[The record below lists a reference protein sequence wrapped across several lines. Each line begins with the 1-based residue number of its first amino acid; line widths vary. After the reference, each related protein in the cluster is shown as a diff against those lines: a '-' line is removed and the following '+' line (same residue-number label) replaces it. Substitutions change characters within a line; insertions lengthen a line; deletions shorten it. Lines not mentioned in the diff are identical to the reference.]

1 MFHSPTDTSELEVVN
16 GFVDAMVQSASATE
30 LCRNIVH
37 ADFSG
42 NNTIGCQILWLDQS
56 ANLKA
61 VASYGA
67 TAEFADISAWGDSAP
82 ARAIRSKTVVFE
94 SAPPP
99 PARSGDGGADFRPKS
114 TQPNE
119 SLAAVTIPFLR
130 GGTPVGCMVVTLSGS
145 SEDVLVTEELTRAI
159 SSLGAYYLDSM
170 GITAGRGLIE
180 TNGSDNPSEDL
191 TERQKTVLKLMADGF
206 TNAEIA
212 RELLLSESSIRQ
224 ETVRIYKTLGVGS
237 RQEAAKK
244 GKALGLIART

>member
-1 MFHSPTDTSELEVVN
+1 MFRTAEHTSELEVVI

-37 ADFSG
+37 ASFSG

-67 TAEFADISAWGDSAP
+67 TAEFADLSAWGDSPP
-82 ARAIRSKTVVFE
+82 ARAIRSKTVLFE
-94 SAPPP
+94 NAPPR
-99 PARSGDGGADFRPKS
+99 RSGDGGADIGPKS
-114 TQPNE
+114 TQPSE
-119 SLAAVTIPFLR
+119 SWAAVTVPYLR
-130 GGTPVGCMVVTLSGS
+130 GGTPVGCMVVTLKDDSGT
-145 SEDVLVTEELTRAI
+145 VLVTEELTKAI

-180 TNGSDNPSEDL
+180 TNGSANPEEDL

-224 ETVRIYKTLGVGS
+224 ETVRIYKVLGVGS